1 VTGSD
6 AGGPPVRAV
15 CFDVDFT
22 LIHPGPTFQG
32 EGYERFCA
40 AFGITVDPV
49 RFDAAVASASSV
61 LDRCQQ
67 SIYDPQIFID
77 YTAHVIERMGGS
89 GPMVGRCATRIYE
102 EWAACHH
109 FSLYEDVPVVLR
121 RLHASGLR
129 IGLISNTH
137 RCLSSFQT
145 HFALGGLIA
154 AAVSSSEHGYMKP
167 HPSIFEAA
175 LRQLGV
181 APHEAMMVGDSLSQ
195 DIAGAR
201 RLGMQAVLVCR
212 SGALPPVAGDVPI
225 IRSLTE
231 LPPRLGL

>member
-1 VTGSD
+1 
-6 AGGPPVRAV
+6 
-15 CFDVDFT
+15 
-22 LIHPGPTFQG
+22 
-32 EGYERFCA
+32 
-40 AFGITVDPV
+40 
-49 RFDAAVASASSV
+49 V
-61 LDRCQQ
+61 LDRCQE

-77 YTAHVIERMGGS
+77 YTAHVIAGMGGA
-89 GPMVGRCATRIYE
+89 GPLIGPCAMRIYE
-102 EWAACHH
+102 EWAACRH

-121 RLHASGLR
+121 RLHASGMR

-145 HFALGGLIA
+145 HFDLSGLIS

-195 DIAGAR
+195 DIAGAK

-212 SGALPPVAGDVPI
+212 SGAPPPAAGDVTI
-225 IRSLTE
+225 IRTLTE
-231 LPPRLGL
+231 LPARLGL